1 VLALRLAF
9 AILLYLFLFRLV
21 GVLRRDLRRS
31 ARQPVPSEVLPPRV
45 EGRLVVLSA
54 GSAKLEGGQTFP
66 LAPVTVIGRAP
77 GSQVRLNDAMVS
89 AEHAR
94 LRRRNGRWF
103 VEDLGSTN
111 GTLLNQQPVQG
122 ERPIDYGD
130 MITIGDVRLKLAR

>member
-1 VLALRLAF
+1 
-9 AILLYLFLFRLV
+9 
-21 GVLRRDLRRS
+21 
-31 ARQPVPSEVLPPRV
+31 
-45 EGRLVVLSA
+45 VLSA
-54 GSAKLEGGQTFP
+54 GSTKLEGGQTFP
-66 LAPVTVIGRAP
+66 LAPVTIIGRAS

-103 VEDLGSTN
+103 VQDLGSTN

-122 ERPIDYGD
+122 ERPIEYGD

>member
-1 VLALRLAF
+1 
-9 AILLYLFLFRLV
+9 
-21 GVLRRDLRRS
+21 
-31 ARQPVPSEVLPPRV
+31 VPSEVSPPRV

-54 GSAKLEGGQTFP
+54 GSTKLEGGQTFA
-66 LAPVTVIGRAP
+66 LAPVTIIGRAP

-103 VEDLGSTN
+103 VQDLGSTN

-122 ERPIDYGD
+122 ERPIEYGD